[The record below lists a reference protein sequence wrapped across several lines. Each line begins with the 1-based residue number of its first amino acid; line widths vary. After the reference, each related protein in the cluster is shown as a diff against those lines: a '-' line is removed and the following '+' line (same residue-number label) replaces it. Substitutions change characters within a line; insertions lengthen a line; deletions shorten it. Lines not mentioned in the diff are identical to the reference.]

1 MSDKHVYSFELAG
14 RPLTFEIGELA
25 KQANASVLVR
35 YGDTVDGQLIQTNK
49 RVYLTYKLLLHIL
62 QIGRASCRERV

>member
-35 YGDTVDGQLIQTNK
+35 YGDTVVLSDRK
-49 RVYLTYKLLLHIL
+49 SV
-62 QIGRASCRERV
+62 V